1 MKKELKGLSDPTK
14 FHEPLRLQG
23 IDQKILINM
32 IKSMI
37 IIRKLNKN

>member
-23 IDQKILINM
+23 IDQKNINKYDQ
-32 IKSMI
+32 INDYYK
-37 IIRKLNKN
+37 KN